1 MSKINFSTNVPQ
13 LVHLSSLEGKERE
26 SQFGGL
32 QHQFNA
38 AEGVFYVSE
47 AVGQILAAQFRK
59 LGVKPGEPV
68 EICKAEVDAGR
79 GRKSLQWIVSL
90 PLGSES
96 DTPADRPAVRVDR
109 PGPVAVPAPAPALA
123 PQSVPD
129 APQRPRWAETLAAHT
144 STLVDVYA
152 AVLRDAGEKHGNAVK
167 PDDVRNLLTTM
178 FIQYAQ
184 KGGLS
189 NAA

>member
-13 LVHLSSLEGKERE
+13 LLHLTSLEGKERE
-26 SQFGGL
+26 SQFGGV

-47 AVGQILAAQFRK
+47 AVGQILGAQFRK
-59 LGVKPGEPV
+59 LGVKAGEPV
-68 EICKAEVDAGR
+68 EITKAEVDAGR

-90 PLGSES
+90 PLGAEA
-96 DTPADRPAVRVDR
+96 DAPAPR
-109 PGPVAVPAPAPALA
+109 PGPVAVPVPAPAPVS
-123 PQSVPD
+123 QSVPD
-129 APQRPRWAETLAAHT
+129 APQRPRWAETLAVHT

-167 PDDVRNLLTTM
+167 PETVQSLLVTM